1 MLYSVAENTPLSKL
15 PEFSDDFY
23 ALIKHLEYHGT
34 PDASDEIF
42 KGTAG
47 QKLELTRWL
56 EGSRDRQRNPLNV
69 YLLNVGNEDEVEA
82 LEEDNEVMFKMFVR
96 CSNYN
101 RRAHWLSEK
110 DPKLMRLAAMYYLE
124 QEKFLKSLFRVL
136 TPQRAAIYMT
146 DANFTNSGALRVL
159 KLLRR
164 ENTPGI
170 FNIPHGRL
178 RHYRVAKALYNWRNG
193 EYNPLLYSPS

>member
-23 ALIKHLEYHGT
+23 ALIKHLEYHST
-34 PDASDEIF
+34 PDAADEIF

-47 QKLELTRWL
+47 QKLELTRWF
-56 EGSRDRQRNPLNV
+56 EGSRDRQKNPLNV
-69 YLLNVGNEDEVEA
+69 YLLNVGNEEEVEA

-101 RRAHWLSEK
+101 RRSHWLSEK

-124 QEKFLKSLFRVL
+124 RRSFSRACSTCLPPNELPSTPTTPTSPIPALFEFSSCCDEKTPLAFSTFL
-136 TPQRAAIYMT
+136 TA
-146 DANFTNSGALRVL
+146 G
-159 KLLRR
+159 
-164 ENTPGI
+164 
-170 FNIPHGRL
+170 
-178 RHYRVAKALYNWRNG
+178 
-193 EYNPLLYSPS
+193 